1 MMRLDQIVSPNAT
14 DVVYVASLRESMSE
28 TIQNCL
34 KLSLKL
40 FMIAYA
46 RVNQA
51 MVQHAQSKRG
61 TIIVCNLYHST
72 FVRL

>member
-14 DVVYVASLRESMSE
+14 HVVYVASLRESTSE
-28 TIQNCL
+28 AIQNC
-34 KLSLKL
+34 LKL

-61 TIIVCNLYHST
+61 TIMSLSAICITAL
-72 FVRL
+72 L